1 MGKPRAPR
9 PPDPRETSQAQTGT
23 NVATAIANTQL
34 GNVNQYGP
42 TGSLEYSQT
51 GSTSFTDPYTG
62 QTYQI
67 PTFSARTTLT
77 PQQQAIFDQQQGTEL
92 GMATTANEQMD
103 FLRNYLG
110 ENRSVPQADDAAR
123 QRIEA
128 AMFERMS
135 PQIEADRQRM
145 ETQLA
150 NQGIGIG
157 SRAYSAAQ
165 DDNARAV
172 NDARLATIMAGGQEQ
187 SRQLQMEMAARNQ
200 PINEITA
207 LLSGSQVQLP
217 QFGMNQPTGIPT
229 TDNAGLINANYQ
241 AQVNN
246 VNQRNAQTSGLLG
259 GLFGAAGNI
268 GAAMISDERMKDNIR
283 RVGETKEG
291 LPIYTFTYKGDDKV
305 QMGVMA
311 QDVKKKN
318 PEAVADM
325 GNGVMGVKYGMVR

>member
-1 MGKPRAPR
+1 M
-9 PPDPRETSQAQTGT
+9 
-23 NVATAIANTQL
+23 ATAIANTQM

-42 TGSLEYSQT
+42 TGSLEYSQS

-62 QTYQI
+62 ATYNI

-77 PQQQAIFDQQQGTEL
+77 PQQQAIFDQQQATEL
-92 GMATTANEQMD
+92 NMASTANEQMG
-103 FLRNYLG
+103 FLRDYLG

-128 AMFERMS
+128 ALFERMS

-172 NDARLATIMAGGQEQ
+172 NDARLAVIGQGGQEQ
-187 SRQLQMEMAARNQ
+187 ARQLQMEMAARNQ
-200 PINEITA
+200 PINEVTA

-217 QFGMNQPTGIPT
+217 SFGMNQPTGIPT
-229 TDNAGLINANYQ
+229 TDNAGLINANY
-241 AQVNN
+241 AQQMNN
-246 VNQRNAQTSGLLG
+246 YNQQMGQWNSVMG
-259 GLFGAAGNI
+259 GLFGLGGSLG
-268 GAAMISDERMKDNIR
+268 GALIR
-283 RVGETKEG
+283 RGG
-291 LPIYTFTYKGDDKV
+291 
-305 QMGVMA
+305 
-311 QDVKKKN
+311 
-318 PEAVADM
+318 
-325 GNGVMGVKYGMVR
+325 